1 MTENINDEQFEELPT
16 DVDDELDDEVSPN
29 LGKVSEEDIPDFDD
43 NVEFEGEDVYD
54 NGDN

>member
-1 MTENINDEQFEELPT
+1 MTENINEEQFEELPT